1 MNEDN
6 PDLKYL
12 KLRQGLARIVSMCA
26 VSKYLYYDGVV
37 LSVQATAEDC
47 DFLTSCNIPFT
58 YEYEYPFDVKV
69 PCRVIYFDTTHVF
82 LRIVSLTQNFNRH
95 DTLSKK
101 VVSRQE
107 ARKTQ
112 KAGIYSRR

>member
-1 MNEDN
+1 MNDVN

-37 LSVQATAEDC
+37 LSVQATSEDC
-47 DFLTSCNIPFT
+47 EFLTSCNIPFT
-58 YEYEYPFDVKV
+58 CEYEYPLDVKV
-69 PCRVIYFDTTHVF
+69 PRRVIYFDTTHVF

-95 DTLSKK
+95 DTVSKEA
-101 VVSRQE
+101 VARQK

>member
-1 MNEDN
+1 MKDDN

-26 VSKYLYYDGVV
+26 LSKYLYYDGVV

-58 YEYEYPFDVKV
+58 WEYEFPFNVKE
-69 PCRVIYFDTTHVF
+69 PSRVISFDTTHVF

-95 DTLSKK
+95 DTVSKEA
-101 VVSRQE
+101 VSRQQ

>member
-26 VSKYLYYDGVV
+26 LSKYLYFDGVIF
-37 LSVQATAEDC
+37 SVQATDEDC
-47 DFLTSCNIPFT
+47 KFLSSCNIP
-58 YEYEYPFDVKV
+58 YSRELEYQFD
-69 PCRVIYFDTTHVF
+69 PDRPSSVIHFDIISIFV
-82 LRIVSLTQNFNRH
+82 RIISLTQSFNRY
-95 DTLSKK
+95 DYLSKEAAA
-101 VVSRQE
+101 RQK